1 MWDICRKEC
10 IPIWCKQ
17 SNADH
22 APPNFPSPDWIPPT
36 LLFPNHTVPF
46 HRPLF
51 FPTSCRLPQRT
62 RPLPPTLCQSTNYHK
77 ASKTIR
83 CQHNLVHS
91 NTKKRKL
98 AETRGDKQR
107 VQSSCFVPTRPTSS
121 HFVHF
126 VQWKPHYLSL
136 SNGWGTNQVGGHP
149 TKPRTCASWE
159 VHRARSQCRT

>member
-1 MWDICRKEC
+1 MLGRDFDDEVWLRFVFELVIWPNRLLWKDELNPRVRCAFGNVFKSSLSGSMWDICRKEC

-91 NTKKRKL
+91 STASTKQHKL
-98 AETRGDKQR
+98 AETRGD
-107 VQSSCFVPTRPTSS
+107 
-121 HFVHF
+121 
-126 VQWKPHYLSL
+126 
-136 SNGWGTNQVGGHP
+136 
-149 TKPRTCASWE
+149 
-159 VHRARSQCRT
+159 